1 MEEFNKVE
9 DAEQIDNDGLIDD
22 VESLEEFLGP
32 VDEESFELHPQDLE
46 SLVDEVESLEPIESE
61 LGKTLYIPKSCLD
74 AGQIIKILRRMLRD
88 MNPKYIDIAERT
100 AYCSVKLF
108 DYLKLHGK
116 LEVKIDRNKL
126 ILLSV
131 LFSIGSYKDMS
142 SLVMNEDSSSKV
154 PNMFLY
160 SYLYLKNLTPLKDVA
175 EALLLYNYNYG
186 DALSLNSPYIEYASL
201 IFTCMRICIQIRK
214 TKYVF
219 DENSLDKEFIAQC
232 KKAYNPMY
240 VDQFIEANEN
250 NAITSKLESSRYYYL
265 LDDYCDSLTFNY
277 DETFMLLKMMIYT
290 IDFVSTST
298 VTHILSTS
306 FHSTE
311 ICQIEHLS
319 NEETD
324 EVFTAAVLHDIGKMA
339 IDVKILEGAGKL
351 TDEEM
356 NQMRSHV
363 ERGEKIFRG
372 ITTDKIADIASRHH
386 ETLNGTGYPKKLSG
400 DDLTFQDRILTVAD
414 ILSALTDPRTYKAS
428 FPKEKTLSIM
438 QSMVEEQKLD
448 PKIFEDVKNSY
459 DQIVAHTETRRPMLT
474 TNLGQVII
482 GFISLQECKSVP
494 ALFRAIRQNT
504 AF

>member
-1 MEEFNKVE
+1 MEEFGKV
-9 DAEQIDNDGLIDD
+9 DD
-22 VESLEEFLGP
+22 LFEEVESLEEFLGP
-32 VDEESFELHPQDLE
+32 ADEEE
-46 SLVDEVESLEPIESE
+46 SLDLLEDELTSLEEEVESLEPIEDE

-88 MNPKYIDIAERT
+88 MSPKYIDIAERT

-108 DYLKLHGK
+108 DYLKLHDK
-116 LEVKIDRNKL
+116 LDINIDRNKL

-131 LFSIGSYKDMS
+131 LFSIGGYKDLTQ
-142 SLVMNEDSSSKV
+142 LVGEEEPQSKV
-154 PNMFLY
+154 PHLFLY
-160 SYLYLKNLTPLKDVA
+160 SYLFLKNLTPLRETS
-175 EALLLYNYNYG
+175 EAVLLYNYNYG

-201 IFTCMRICIQIRK
+201 IFTCMRICIQLRK

-219 DENSLDKEFIAQC
+219 DENTLDKEFIAQC

-240 VDQFIEANEN
+240 VDLFIEANQN

-265 LDDYCDSLTFNY
+265 LDEYCDSLTFNY

-319 NEETD
+319 DEETD

-339 IDVKILEGAGKL
+339 IDVSILEGAGKL

-356 NQMRSHV
+356 NKMRSHV

-386 ETLNGTGYPKKLSG
+386 ETLNGSGYPKKLSG

-414 ILSALTDPRTYKAS
+414 ILSALTDPRTYKPS

-494 ALFRAIRQNT
+494 ALFRAIRQES